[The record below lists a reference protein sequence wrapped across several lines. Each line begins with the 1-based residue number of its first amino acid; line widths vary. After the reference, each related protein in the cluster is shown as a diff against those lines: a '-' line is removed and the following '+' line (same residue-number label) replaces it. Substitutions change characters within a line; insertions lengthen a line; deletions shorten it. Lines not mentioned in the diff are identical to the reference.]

1 MLCIQEYKVAFT
13 LNIGDMGSVHEQD
26 NGSSYIEPVILKYN
40 IFWTYHGCALSTGEV
55 PSIAAVVCARANS
68 SNSRLKPL
76 HAKAVSRNVLSAI
89 RTGIDNKI
97 TTIRDV

>member
-40 IFWTYHGCALSTGEV
+40 IFLDICALSTGEV